1 MDITPDLSHL
11 TDGEKKIIQAVIH
24 RQRAQE
30 KRESFE
36 IRTPDGDYSS
46 PPIAIS
52 SRPYFQSNQSGG
64 VCQICQ
70 NTKFANE
77 ESSRQC
83 STCNK
88 RFCVHCGIRLKPQYY
103 LCNPCRQKQEHY
115 FSSTN
120 NISKQYLSDY
130 ILSQNV
136 DENQMNQHGANRKY
150 ISPKLKIS
158 NDDDDISS
166 PESMFKCDNK
176 NRLLPEMK
184 KDKRSMNILR
194 DFQYHSL
201 EDRESGQE
209 STLKDSGI
217 DTASSSTIL
226 NVISSDQ
233 FKKPI
238 TYWCFSETRTEQIGY
253 IYLKNNLATYDY
265 DQKQRNKQDLLNALG
280 LKIQSGVRYENEY
293 ITEIIKVIRGSVADN
308 YGQLQAGDHILEWN
322 GEKLSNLSPQDV
334 NRIILQHSMQSPQIH
349 MIVKR
354 LIRHSALSNNDPLLA
369 NRTAREDQTISSTI
383 ENSGIQLQLSFQY
396 DQKHLHVMIYGAKNI
411 SLQQG
416 LFACQLSLQYGRD
429 ILSKEEK
436 CTKAQSCS
444 SGICIWNQRIIFFD
458 IEPIDNILLCVKLIN
473 LEHNQD
479 ILGEIKLYRLNLNN
493 KCEWFSLNE
502 ASTGLLLDRTS
513 SPTAGIPSAA
523 NNRKRQ
529 LPDIPLERLQV
540 NTEKVSQELLQKVVQ
555 IKLGLHAQPKVD
567 IASIKQH
574 SFDHVDSIQREISN
588 ERSSPIDTSS
598 RKSMT
603 NLSNLSSTSKTSLTT
618 KIKDKSRIPII
629 RDRSAPNPTTLTRR
643 VTIVGEDGV
652 NTEKSRLK
660 PLEDRYRRAITKR
673 YSMEAPGDD
682 IDSDGSEL
690 SSASKLSSTSMLSA
704 KSERPGIIRKTRLQA
719 NVKDQFHGNEEVQL
733 REEELRQ
740 LAMSTYETRTNLDTT
755 NKATIIKTNTVVPP
769 SAIVPDEKTVRIDQR
784 NDGTVSDSALSSQSE
799 LIKKQRPSMSSK
811 AFVILGLSKKA
822 NSSSSLGSKRYGFQR
837 SEEIGVQP
845 HLRSRAMQQQLSKEN
860 KTPSSAPP
868 SDISRSPFNRNLQRD
883 QYHSMPHNIELW
895 SGALKLPHEHQFAD
909 FIEGLGTGQLVGRQV
924 LASPCHG
931 EIQIGLRDHQ
941 GLLEI
946 EIVRARNLLQKALYR
961 TPPAP
966 YVKVYL
972 LDGKTCI
979 EKQRT
984 RTTRRTLDPLIQQT
998 LMFKENFREKVLQ
1011 ISVLGDYSKLDRKVF
1026 MGVCQIGLKEIKL
1039 NSSQQILDW
1048 YKLFSANSLMNS
1060 YMIVQQ
1066 SKRKASL
1073 T

>member
-1 MDITPDLSHL
+1 MDMTPDLSHL
-11 TDGEKKIIQAVIH
+11 TDGEKKKIQAVIH
-24 RQRAQE
+24 RHRSQE
-30 KRESFE
+30 KCESFE
-36 IRTPDGDYSS
+36 IQTPEDDYSS
-46 PPIAIS
+46 PPIAVS
-52 SRPYFQSNQSGG
+52 SRPYFQSNQSAG

-88 RFCVHCGIRLKPQYY
+88 RFCVHCGIRLKSQYY

-130 ILSQNV
+130 ILSQNFH
-136 DENQMNQHGANRKY
+136 ENQTNQHDANRKH
-150 ISPKLKIS
+150 ISPKLEIS
-158 NDDDDISS
+158 NDNGDISS

-184 KDKRSMNILR
+184 KDKRSINILR

-201 EDRESGQE
+201 EERESGQE

-253 IYLKNNLATYDY
+253 IYLKNNLTTYDY
-265 DQKQRNKQDLLNALG
+265 EQKQINKEDLLNALG
-280 LKIQSGVRYENEY
+280 LRIQCGVRYENEY
-293 ITEIIKVIRGSVADN
+293 ITEIIKVIRGSIADN
-308 YGQLQAGDHILEWN
+308 YGQLQVGDHILEWN

-354 LIRHSALSNNDPLLA
+354 LIRHPALSNNDPLSA

-383 ENSGIQLQLSFQY
+383 ENSGIQLQLSFQH
-396 DQKHLHVMIYGAKNI
+396 DQNHLHVMIYGAKNI
-411 SLQQG
+411 PLRQG

-479 ILGEIKLYRLNLNN
+479 ILGEIKLYKLNLNN
-493 KCEWFSLNE
+493 KCEWFSLNDT
-502 ASTGLLLDRTS
+502 STGLLLDRTYLS
-513 SPTAGIPSAA
+513 TVDIPPTA

-529 LPDIPLERLQV
+529 LPDIPLARLQA
-540 NTEKVSQELLQKVVQ
+540 NTEKVSQELLQKAVQ
-555 IKLGLHAQPKVD
+555 IKLGLHSQSKVD

-574 SFDHVDSIQREISN
+574 SVDHADSIQRAISD
-588 ERSSPIDTSS
+588 EPSSTIDSSS

-603 NLSNLSSTSKTSLTT
+603 NLSSTSKTLLAS
-618 KIKDKSRIPII
+618 KIKDKPRIPII
-629 RDRSAPNPTTLTRR
+629 RDRSAPHATLSTRR
-643 VTIVGEDGV
+643 VTIVGEDGASI
-652 NTEKSRLK
+652 EKSKLK

-690 SSASKLSSTSMLSA
+690 SSASKISSTSMLSA
-704 KSERPGIIRKTRLQA
+704 KSERPGIIRKTRLQTNA
-719 NVKDQFHGNEEVQL
+719 KDQFHRTDEVQL

-740 LAMSTYETRTNLDTT
+740 LAMSTYETRTTLDTT

-769 SAIVPDEKTVRIDQR
+769 TTIVPDEKTVKIDQH
-784 NDGTVSDSALSSQSE
+784 NDGTVSDSALSSPSE

-822 NSSSSLGSKRYGFQR
+822 NSSSSLGSNKRYGFQR

-845 HLRSRAMQQQLSKEN
+845 HLRSRAMQRQLSKEN
-860 KTPSSAPP
+860 ETPSSAPP
-868 SDISRSPFNRNLQRD
+868 SDSSRSPFNRNLQRD

-931 EIQIGLRDHQ
+931 EIQIGLRNHQ

-984 RTTRRTLDPLIQQT
+984 RATRRTLDPLIQQT

-1011 ISVLGDYSKLDRKVF
+1011 ISVWGDYSKLDRKVF
-1026 MGVCQIGLKEIKL
+1026 MGVCQVGLKEVKL

-1066 SKRKASL
+1066 SKRKTSL
-1073 T
+1073 A